1 MGVKEDLNKETGEKI
16 FVLILIM
23 VTEQFTLQLHNLR
36 FHELLH
42 NGCEINGCDKKK
54 LPNNS
59 ILLDK

>member
-23 VTEQFTLQLHNLR
+23 VTEQFTLQLHNLCV
-36 FHELLH
+36 HELLR
-42 NGCEINGCDKKK
+42 NGCKINGCDKKK
-54 LPNNS
+54 LPSNS